1 MSNKISD
8 DPSPHGLGTEKE
20 DTKDDEQAETFEKRE
35 ETARGVFDFDED
47 ATVSGKFENPLAGI
61 PKRKLFQDVENF
73 CKKYDMMDKF
83 EMMKKGALISQAP
96 YHAHSIAELDP
107 EDHAVLDHE
116 AKHKWSQPWTLYFL
130 TVMCSLGAATQ
141 GMDETCNA
149 GAVAYW
155 PDQLGVSGMPN
166 ATYIE
171 GLIVGAPYLACAV
184 LGCWLNEPLNRWFAR
199 RGTIWI
205 SCFVAAFASIWEAFT
220 YSKWQLFAAR
230 FVLGLG
236 IGAKSSTI
244 PVYAAECSPAPI
256 RGALVMQWQVWT
268 AFGIMLG
275 DIMGVA
281 FYSLPE
287 DVAWRFML
295 GSSCVPPLFV
305 MVQVYFCPESPRWL
319 IQNNKIPKAYKS
331 FLRIRNSELEA
342 CRDLFYTYVAVEM
355 ERKVNKG
362 KNFLA
367 MLWELFSIPRN
378 RRATAASWIIMFGQ
392 QFCGVNVIAY
402 YAVTIFIQSGYTRP
416 QALLFAMGTGILNW
430 VFALPAFFTIDTF
443 GRRFLLLVTFPFLAI
458 TLLWTGMSFFIGE
471 TDENDNC
478 IGNCTTRTAMITTGM
493 YLYEVFY
500 SPGMGPVPFSYS
512 AEVFPIQVRDV
523 GMASATAVLWAFNFV
538 LSFSWPPLVEAFQ
551 PQGAFGWYAAWCII
565 LWILANAF
573 PLVLL
578 FFPETK
584 ELTLEELD
592 AVFNVH
598 THKQMQRGL
607 KEPGYWLQKGV
618 FRRDV
623 ELPPLV
629 DIQALRG
636 TREDEHLYGG
646 A

>member
-1 MSNKISD
+1 MADSIDEKSGP
-8 DPSPHGLGTEKE
+8 PSLNTDHDKYR
-20 DTKDDEQAETFEKRE
+20 KDSQAEHLEKRDE
-35 ETARGVFDFDED
+35 SARGIFDFDPNG
-47 ATVSGKFENPLAGI
+47 TLSGKFENPLAGI
-61 PKRKLFQDVENF
+61 AKHKLFEDVENF
-73 CKKYDMMDKF
+73 CREFDMMDKF
-83 EMMKKGALISQAP
+83 EMMKKGALVSQAP
-96 YHAHSIAELDP
+96 YHAHSIAELD
-107 EDHAVLDHE
+107 DNDRAVLEHE
-116 AKHKWSQPWTLYFL
+116 AKHKWSQPWMLFFL
-130 TVMCSLGAATQ
+130 TAMCSLGAATQ
-141 GMDETCNA
+141 GMDETCNS

-155 PDQLGVSGMPN
+155 PEQLGVSDLAN

-184 LGCWLNEPLNRWFAR
+184 LGCWLNEPLNRFFAR
-199 RGTIWI
+199 RGTIFI

-244 PVYAAECSPAPI
+244 PVYAAECAPAPI

-268 AFGIMLG
+268 AFGIMIG
-275 DIMGVA
+275 NIMGVA
-281 FYSLPE
+281 FYSLPP

-305 MVQVYFCPESPRWL
+305 MAQVYLCPESPRWL
-319 IQNNKIPKAYKS
+319 IQKGKVQDAYHS
-331 FLRIRNSELEA
+331 FRRIRNTELET
-342 CRDLFYTYVAVEM
+342 CRDLFYTYVAVEL
-355 ERKVNKG
+355 ERKVNEG
-362 KNFLA
+362 KNFFTR
-367 MLWELFSIPRN
+367 LWELFSVPRN
-378 RRATAASWIIMFGQ
+378 RRATAASWMIMFGQ

-471 TDENDNC
+471 TDAEGNC

-512 AEVFPIQVRDV
+512 AEVFPIQVRDI
-523 GMASATAVLWAFNFV
+523 GMASATAVLWLFNFI
-538 LSFSWPPLVEAFQ
+538 LSFSWPPLVAAFQ
-551 PQGAFGWYAAWCII
+551 PQGAFGWYAAWCVI
-565 LWILANAF
+565 LWV
-573 PLVLL
+573 LVLL

-592 AVFNVH
+592 AVFNVA
-598 THKQMQRGL
+598 THKQVMRGL
-607 KEPGYWLQKGV
+607 KEPGYWIQKGI

-636 TREDEHLYGG
+636 TREDDHKQGG